1 MTKILVGILVTAASL
16 WIATLVVPGIHIR
29 ASIGSFLV
37 VAVIFG
43 LVNALVRPVAKL
55 LSLPVRILT
64 LGSFIFVINALM
76 LMLTDL
82 LAGAAMTIDGGFLMQ
97 LTRALAAS
105 VVVSVASTV
114 IAWIVPGKD

>member
-76 LMLTDL
+76 LMLTDW

>member
-29 ASIGSFLV
+29 SSLGSFLI

-55 LSLPVRILT
+55 LSLPVRIVT
-64 LGSFIFVINALM
+64 LGGFIFVINALM
-76 LMLTDL
+76 LILTDW
-82 LAGAAMTIDGGFLMQ
+82 LAGDAMSIEGGFLMQ

-114 IAWIVPGKD
+114 IAWVVPGKD

>member
-1 MTKILVGILVTAASL
+1 VTKILVGILVTAASL

-29 ASIGSFLV
+29 ASVGSFLI

-64 LGSFIFVINALM
+64 LGSFIFVINAFM
-76 LMLTDL
+76 LMLTDW
-82 LAGAAMTIDGGFLMQ
+82 LAGDAMTIDGGFLMQ

>member
-29 ASIGSFLV
+29 ASIGSFLI

-76 LMLTDL
+76 LMLTDW

>member
-29 ASIGSFLV
+29 ASVGSFLI

-64 LGSFIFVINALM
+64 LGSFIFVINAFM
-76 LMLTDL
+76 LMLTDW
-82 LAGAAMTIDGGFLMQ
+82 LAGDAMTIDGGFLMQ